1 MNSIQESDIKPTRLP
16 VVRQRG
22 LANPGALGFGSFA
35 ATLMALSLSAMDF
48 RGVSNQSVF
57 VANLCFLAGL
67 GLLISAQWEMVRGN
81 TFEYTVLAAFGLY
94 YGGYG
99 VLILPST
106 GILESYQGDTA
117 EYYNAFGIYQLVW
130 CVLNLFFFIASLPT
144 GGPNI
149 IIYGGLE
156 LSYIFNCIAHFVRA
170 DGNVATSTS
179 LTKAGGAFGFIA
191 SLAGFYMLGHELC
204 QDVLPFRV
212 PVYNTSRLAGRRK
225 PSDQSN

>member
-1 MNSIQESDIKPTRLP
+1 M
-16 VVRQRG
+16 
-22 LANPGALGFGSFA
+22 
-35 ATLMALSLSAMDF
+35 
-48 RGVSNQSVF
+48 
-57 VANLCFLAGL
+57 
-67 GLLISAQWEMVRGN
+67 
-81 TFEYTVLAAFGLY
+81 
-94 YGGYG
+94 
-99 VLILPST
+99 
-106 GILESYQGDTA
+106 GIFESYQGQTA
-117 EYYNAFGIYQLVW
+117 EYYNAFGIYQLGKSYSYLKERADWESDVRIVW

-179 LTKAGGAFGFIA
+179 LMKAGGAFGFIA

-204 QDVLPFRV
+204 RDVLPFRV

-225 PSDQSN
+225 SSDQSN